1 MSLNLSL
8 NVMDPS
14 PTFPLYEDLS
24 HPGQR
29 LWVVGYSLFV
39 TTKGDVIMPLNE

>member
-24 HPGQR
+24 RPGQR
-29 LWVVGYSLFV
+29 FWVVGYSLFV
-39 TTKGDVIMPLNE
+39 TQRMT